1 VFSLLTVGPLPVVT
15 RTGVRSL
22 MDLLAMVIFAGVMA
36 SFAVMTLLEA
46 RRLGALERSPAIPQP
61 TGAAIPNAIGMALLE
76 KTRL

>member
-1 VFSLLTVGPLPVVT
+1 
-15 RTGVRSL
+15 
-22 MDLLAMVIFAGVMA
+22 VIFAGVMA